1 VIAAAWGAATD
12 RGRVRAV
19 NEDSM
24 VAEPPVFIVADG
36 MGGHAAGDLASRI
49 AIDEFA
55 VLAGSPRLSVI
66 DALAPVSRANRAI
79 LEAAR
84 EDRARD
90 GMGTTIAGL
99 VVVRA
104 AGSEHWMAFNI
115 GDSRVYRLA
124 GNEFHQLTADHS
136 EAEELV
142 ATGVISREEARVYR
156 RRHIVT
162 RSLGT
167 EPPPEADCWVFPPE
181 ARERFIV
188 CSDGLTGELADAE
201 IASLAREIGDPQ
213 KLARALVDRSLE
225 AGGRDNITVIVVDG
239 QPGEDG
245 GAVDEDTRPRSGTVT
260 P

>member
-1 VIAAAWGAATD
+1 MIAAAWGAVSD

-49 AIDEFA
+49 AVDEFA
-55 VLAGSPRLSVI
+55 VLAGAARLSVT
-66 DALAPVSRANRAI
+66 DALAPVSRANQAI

-84 EDRARD
+84 QDRARA

-104 AGSEHWMAFNI
+104 GGSEHWMAFNI
-115 GDSRVYRLA
+115 GNSRVYRLS
-124 GNEFHQLTADHS
+124 GDELQQLTADHS
-136 EAEELV
+136 EAQELV
-142 ATGVISREEARVYR
+142 ASGLMSREEARVYR

-167 EPPPEADCWVFPPE
+167 EPPPEADCWIFPPE
-181 ARERFIV
+181 ASERFII
-188 CSDGLTGELADAE
+188 CSDGLTGELLDTE
-201 IASLAREIGDPQ
+201 IAALAREIVDPQ
-213 KLARALVDRSLE
+213 RLARALVDRALE
-225 AGGRDNITVIVVDG
+225 AGGRDNVTVIVVDG
-239 QPGEDG
+239 QPGG
-245 GAVDEDTRPRSGTVT
+245 GATPVDENTSPRRGAAA